1 MGLKKSRDP
10 RENQNRNVRE
20 SLLGERSRGGLLK
33 GVIMAGG
40 MGTRLR
46 PLTLNRPKPMIEVLG
61 IPVIEFVKDA
71 LVAAGIS
78 EVIVTTG
85 YRGESLAQLVESWN
99 HSQLAAWVNEEETAM
114 GTAGSVKLLEGELK
128 ETFVVGSGDTLA
140 SFDIAALLEE
150 HKNSGAMAS
159 MALWQVDDPSEYGVV
174 GLSNEKS
181 GDIDSDLETGWIVKF
196 QEKPKP
202 EEAFSNVINAG
213 LYILEPEVLEL
224 IPKGEKFDWSKQV
237 FPQMLELGMPL
248 RGITI
253 SGLWFD
259 IGRPSDLLAAQE
271 IVLRGRDQ
279 LWSQIPEGSNEGYLS
294 PNSKVEGTCENSV
307 LLDGC
312 TVGENSVVSGSLLMA
327 KAVVR
332 GEVTL
337 RNCIIGRN
345 SIVESGSVLDGCI
358 IGDDMVVPT
367 NSRWTNRRLP
377 DNANQ

>member
-1 MGLKKSRDP
+1 
-10 RENQNRNVRE
+10 
-20 SLLGERSRGGLLK
+20 
-33 GVIMAGG
+33 

-71 LVAAGIS
+71 MVAAGIS

-99 HSQLAAWVNEEETAM
+99 HNQLAAWVNEEETAM
-114 GTAGSVKLLEGELK
+114 GTAGSVKLLEGELR

-159 MALWQVDDPSEYGVV
+159 MALWRVDDPSEYGVV
-174 GLSNEKS
+174 GLSNEVS
-181 GDIDSDLETGWIVKF
+181 GEIDSDLETGWIAKF

-279 LWSQIPEGSNEGYLS
+279 LWSEIPEGSNQGYLS
-294 PNSKVEGTCENSV
+294 PNSKVEGICEKSV

-312 TVGENSVVSGSLLMA
+312 MVGEDSVVSGSLLMA

-345 SIVESGSVLDGCI
+345 SIVETGSVLDSCI

-367 NSRWTNRRLP
+367 NSRWTNIRLP

>member
-1 MGLKKSRDP
+1 
-10 RENQNRNVRE
+10 
-20 SLLGERSRGGLLK
+20 
-33 GVIMAGG
+33 
-40 MGTRLR
+40 
-46 PLTLNRPKPMIEVLG
+46 
-61 IPVIEFVKDA
+61 
-71 LVAAGIS
+71 
-78 EVIVTTG
+78 
-85 YRGESLAQLVESWN
+85 
-99 HSQLAAWVNEEETAM
+99 
-114 GTAGSVKLLEGELK
+114 
-128 ETFVVGSGDTLA
+128 
-140 SFDIAALLEE
+140 
-150 HKNSGAMAS
+150 MAS

-174 GLSNEKS
+174 GLSNEKN

-279 LWSQIPEGSNEGYLS
+279 LWSPIPEGSNEGYLS
-294 PNSKVEGTCENSV
+294 PNSKVEGVCEKSV

-312 TVGENSVVSGSLLMA
+312 MVAENSVVSGSLLMA
-327 KAVVR
+327 KAEIR

-358 IGDDMVVPT
+358 IGDDMVVPS